1 MARDVQRRAGMWPEV
16 HVPLPADRHVVV
28 ATHGVLVALA
38 VLAGMLVA
46 ARRSRHPATAVVAAA
61 AVAVAALVGAHALFV
76 SLRGGPFGF
85 WSGGLT
91 SMGGVVA
98 GLGVTWLVARL
109 TGNAPGSLL
118 DAIVPAG
125 LIALGVGRL
134 GCFLGGC
141 CSGRPSDVPWAL
153 VVPALGGPPRHP
165 LPLYSAALDFAVAA
179 AAVRMAGP
187 VEAGRSGRAAL
198 LGVMGFAAG
207 RFALEFLRDPAATD
221 PLPGGVTLAQALCAL
236 LLVGSFLLYRRSA
249 YGGLRGLRSQPT
261 LRSA

>member
-1 MARDVQRRAGMWPEV
+1 MWPEI
-16 HVPLPADRHVVV
+16 HVPLPADHHLIV
-28 ATHGVLVALA
+28 ATHGVLVAVA
-38 VLAGMLVA
+38 VLAGLMVA
-46 ARRSRHPATAVVAAA
+46 ARRSPHPGPAVVMAAGI
-61 AVAVAALVGAHALFV
+61 AVASLVAAHALFV
-76 SLRGGPFGF
+76 WLRGGPLAF

-91 SMGGVVA
+91 STGGVVV
-98 GLGVTWLVARL
+98 GLGLTWLFARL
-109 TGNAPGSLL
+109 TGRAPGALL

-125 LIALGVGRL
+125 LIALGIGRL
-134 GCFLGGC
+134 GCLLGGC
-141 CSGRPSDVPWAL
+141 CPGQPSDVPWAL

>member
-1 MARDVQRRAGMWPEV
+1 MWPEM
-16 HVPLPADRHVVV
+16 HVSLPDDHHVVV

-46 ARRSRHPATAVVAAA
+46 TRRSTYPAAAAVAAA
-61 AVAVAALVGAHALFV
+61 AVAVASLVGAQALFV

-91 SMGGVVA
+91 STGGVVA

-109 TGNAPGSLL
+109 TGNAPGSLF

-125 LIALGVGRL
+125 LVALGVGRL

-179 AAVRMAGP
+179 AVVRHAGP
-187 VEAGRSGRAAL
+187 VAAGRAGGAAL
-198 LGVMGFAAG
+198 LGVMGFASG

-236 LLVGSFLLYRRSA
+236 LFLGSLLLYRRSPD
-249 YGGLRGLRSQPT
+249 GGLRRFRSQPT
-261 LRSA
+261 LRSV